1 MIEVSGFSKRYD
13 GTQAVRDLSFTVARG
28 EIIGLVGLNG
38 AGKTTTLR
46 SICGILAPTAGRI
59 AVGGFDITKQPV
71 EAKRRLAYVPDTPHP
86 FELLTVAEHLKFVGL
101 AYGVAYAGERVD
113 ALLRK
118 LELHEKRDAF
128 ASTLSR
134 GQQQK
139 LAIACAFLRAPDALL
154 LDEPLTGLDPA
165 GMRVMRDAV
174 AAEAARG
181 AAVIVSS
188 HQLELVER
196 MCSRVLVLHRG
207 RLRAL
212 GTLEEI
218 RAVADKGA
226 DATLEDVFF
235 ALTEGAPESPTGVD
249 AERATG

>member
-1 MIEVSGFSKRYD
+1 
-13 GTQAVRDLSFTVARG
+13 
-28 EIIGLVGLNG
+28 
-38 AGKTTTLR
+38 
-46 SICGILAPTAGRI
+46 
-59 AVGGFDITKQPV
+59 
-71 EAKRRLAYVPDTPHP
+71 
-86 FELLTVAEHLKFVGL
+86 LTVTEHLKFIGL
-101 AYGVAYAGERVD
+101 AYGVPYAGDAVD

-139 LAIACAFLRAPDALL
+139 LAIACAFLRAPEALL

-218 RAVADKGA
+218 RAVACK
-226 DATLEDVFF
+226 DAHASLEDVFF
-235 ALTEGAPESPTGVD
+235 ALTEGAQEAAPPPR
-249 AERATG
+249 AE